1 MKIHAEMAVE
11 SQLFQHLNFLIVVT
25 EARKLEE
32 AKKTAHVLR
41 SHACNRCEIYQDYVE
56 DELAWQNDPKQLFL
70 KTYGTEEMINLIIS
84 ESCDF
89 PFYHVAAFDY
99 MIPVV
104 TPEWVSTCL
113 STNRHHRTAVFSPDR
128 RHIFKDYQIYVSR
141 HCFKHSEYLF
151 YTEMVNAMGG
161 TCIDFLSNRT
171 THLITNDSND
181 PAVTAVV
188 GFGKVDSIKFVFP
201 TWLVQSF
208 KELAP
213 ASAEEHALDPK
224 APTEV
229 LMERS
234 QDLWGI
240 VDDLEFKK
248 RSSIFEGHNF
258 IIGLDVS
265 LGKDLYATLI
275 ELLQANGGT
284 VIRHVDEED
293 IKRGTADCYI
303 GSSVMSKEY
312 ETASE
317 INLELGN
324 LIWIFFMCT
333 LERFQSAGSKVIFSP
348 FKKKLFETNEL
359 ILSYSNY
366 YGRQRFYIQRLA
378 ELLGGY
384 STAELSRK
392 NTHLVS
398 QFSWGKKFETGL
410 RWDNCIVIN
419 HLWLEETYRSG
430 IKRDP
435 QEALFQE
442 FPVRGGLYGALGQM
456 SAEKVLP
463 PVVQGGDAV
472 NPEVA
477 TEGLITS
484 FLDADRLE
492 REKDTPAVDL
502 SMDRQRESSEQVF
515 EEINV
520 LNQAPTPD
528 LELDIQDDTPIIE
541 LPDVSLDHSIAEPRE
556 DASTKELAGSS
567 HDLNPIEQAKDDST
581 KQYEPKDSEAP
592 APEPLPIKEV
602 TLESN
607 ETKDQELTTEKVRQ
621 QRSNEDVHR
630 VDKQAEAMNA
640 AKGREHGVITEANSN
655 SAEPLSL
662 TPQPVNISQEHDHIT
677 PVTHKTGSSRSQ
689 TPLLSLTPSQTLSSS
704 GGNRRAAKAKAAQ
717 KLHDDIEML
726 NEYQRSSK
734 RKKTGSLLPQ
744 EIAQLERRK
753 LLEQEAKRILESLF
767 SEESSSQADEYV
779 GCGRK
784 KQLYHIEAV
793 CTGSHETIKDLDK
806 ALLGLLGIKIHED
819 ITTSNLKRLNTVIA
833 PKMMRTSKFL
843 KSFSFHPLRY
853 ALRPHFLTDLLS
865 LIHSGQVTTRQ
876 DMLLDLSKYT
886 IPDVKMELL
895 LEKTSLPK
903 KIFERAG
910 IHKVNLVS
918 DVTGGVE
925 VISSILKAHGVD
937 EVKVVPATQMAK
949 LDIDDLA
956 INESPE
962 HGRKAESIESTD
974 CLIIITKSSQVKHFK
989 RIVKD
994 KCKTAMAVE
1003 WNWCIS
1009 SIFGLDVDYTDQQNV
1024 IYRQGTKSEKRGSS
1038 RSK

>member
-1 MKIHAEMAVE
+1 MAVE

-32 AKKTAHVLR
+32 AKKTAHLLR

-56 DELAWQNDPKQLFL
+56 DDLAWQNDPKQLFV
-70 KTYGTEEMINLIIS
+70 KTYGAEEMINLIIS

-89 PFYHVAAFDY
+89 PFYHIAAFDY

-151 YTEMVNAMGG
+151 YTEIVNAMGG

-171 THLITNDSND
+171 THLITKDSGD
-181 PAVTAVV
+181 PAVAAVV

-213 ASAEEHALDPK
+213 ASTEEHALDPK
-224 APTEV
+224 APLEV

-240 VDDLEFKK
+240 VDDLKFKK

-293 IKRGTADCYI
+293 IKSGAADCYI

-392 NTHLVS
+392 NSHLVS

-410 RWDNCIVIN
+410 RWDNCTVVN

-442 FPVRGGLYGALGQM
+442 YPVRGGLYGALGQM
-456 SAEKVLP
+456 SAEKVLS
-463 PVVQGGDAV
+463 PVVQEGDAG
-472 NPEVA
+472 NPEIA

-484 FLDADRLE
+484 FLDAGRLE

-528 LELDIQDDTPIIE
+528 LELDIRGDTPIIE
-541 LPDVSLDHSIAEPRE
+541 LPDVSLDHSIAEPGK
-556 DASTKELAGSS
+556 DASIKEVVGSP
-567 HDLNPIEQAKDDST
+567 HDLNPMEQAKD
-581 KQYEPKDSEAP
+581 EPINQHESKVSEAP
-592 APEPLPIKEV
+592 APEPLPLKEV

-607 ETKDQELTTEKVRQ
+607 ETRDQELTTEKVRQ
-621 QRSNEDVHR
+621 QISNGDVDSQ
-630 VDKQAEAMNA
+630 VDKPQMQVKSMNA
-640 AKGREHGVITEANSN
+640 AKGREHNEIIEAHSN

-767 SEESSSQADEYV
+767 REESSSQADESV
-779 GCGRK
+779 AFGRK

-806 ALLGLLGIKIHED
+806 VLLGLLGIKIHED
-819 ITTSNLKRLNTVIA
+819 ITTSNLKKLNTVIA

-843 KSFSFHPLRY
+843 KSFSFHPLKY
-853 ALRPHFLTDLLS
+853 ALRPDFLTDLLS

-876 DMLLDLSKYT
+876 DMLLDLSNYT
-886 IPDVKMELL
+886 ISEVNMELL
-895 LEKTSLPK
+895 SEKTSLPK

-937 EVKVVPATQMAK
+937 EVKVVSATQMAK
-949 LDIDDLA
+949 LDINDLA

-962 HGRKAESIESTD
+962 HGRKAESTD

-989 RIVKD
+989 RIVKG

-1024 IYRQGTKSEKRGSS
+1024 IYRQDTKPDKRGSS